1 METASRL
8 ALMAVLTRVGSPK
21 EEKVAWNGSRG
32 YLPIITVQDY
42 DEEAALRRL
51 RVDRRSGSAEAKGWW
66 GLSLGE
72 VASVVLLVLQCVS
85 VVFVEGWIVWMGR
98 YGMEDFEVWVWLAE
112 VASPGLL
119 VLFSVSFSGV
129 LLYGV
134 KARTRLADL
143 GMQAAG
149 LVMASFCGVVVC
161 AGGVGGKGEGLAGV
175 VVGVVSMW
183 MLFFVG
189 FWVAV
194 LRWYREDQRR
204 MQEKRGKG
212 VRRGRGRGYGTTS
225 GGLAIEDERWE
236 GLVGELS

>member
-8 ALMAVLTRVGSPK
+8 ALMAILTRVGSPK
-21 EEKVAWNGSRG
+21 EEKVSWNGSRG

-42 DEEAALRRL
+42 DEEAALRRV
-51 RVDRRSGSAEAKGWW
+51 RVDRSSGGAEANEWW
-66 GLSLGE
+66 GLSLAD
-72 VASVVLLVLQCVS
+72 VAFAALLVMQSVS
-85 VVFVEGWIVWMGR
+85 VVFVEGWVVWMGM
-98 YGMEDFEVWVWLAE
+98 YGEDFDVWVWLAE

-119 VLFSVSFSGV
+119 VLFSVSFSGL

-149 LVMASFCGVVVC
+149 
-161 AGGVGGKGEGLAGV
+161 
-175 VVGVVSMW
+175 

-194 LRWYREDQRR
+194 WRWYREDQRK

-212 VRRGRGRGYGTTS
+212 VLRERERGYGTTS
-225 GGLAIEDERWE
+225 GGLALEDESWE

>member
-8 ALMAVLTRVGSPK
+8 ALMAILTRFGSPK
-21 EEKVAWNGSRG
+21 EEKVGWNGSTG

-42 DEEAALRRL
+42 DEEAALRRV
-51 RVDRRSGSAEAKGWW
+51 RMNRSSGGAEAEEWW
-66 GLSLGE
+66 GLGRGD
-72 VASVVLLVLQCVS
+72 VAFAALLVLQCVP
-85 VVFVEGWIVWMGR
+85 VVFVEWWIVWMGM
-98 YGMEDFEVWVWLAE
+98 YGEDFEVWVWLAE

-143 GMQAAG
+143 GIQAAG
-149 LVMASFCGVVVC
+149 LIMASFGGVVVC
-161 AGGVGGKGEGLAGV
+161 AGGVGGKGKGLVGL

-194 LRWYREDQRR
+194 WRWYREDQRK

-212 VRRGRGRGYGTTS
+212 VLRDRERGYGTTS
-225 GGLAIEDERWE
+225 GGLALEDESWE

>member
-8 ALMAVLTRVGSPK
+8 ALMAILMRVGSPK

-32 YLPIITVQDY
+32 YLPIITVQDF

-51 RVDRRSGSAEAKGWW
+51 RVDRSSGGAEAKGWW
-66 GLSLGE
+66 GLGRGD
-72 VASVVLLVLQCVS
+72 VAFAALLVLQCVS
-85 VVFVEGWIVWMGR
+85 VVFVEGWIVWRGM
-98 YGMEDFEVWVWLAE
+98 YGVDFEVWVWLAE

-161 AGGVGGKGEGLAGV
+161 AGGVGGKGKGLVGL

-183 MLFFVG
+183 MLFFAG

-194 LRWYREDQRR
+194 WRWHREDQRK

-212 VRRGRGRGYGTTS
+212 VLRERERGYGTTS
-225 GGLAIEDERWE
+225 GGLALEDESWE
-236 GLVGELS
+236 GLSGELS

>member
-1 METASRL
+1 METVSRL
-8 ALMAVLTRVGSPK
+8 ALMAILTRVGSPK

-42 DEEAALRRL
+42 DEEAALRRV
-51 RVDRRSGSAEAKGWW
+51 RVDRSSGGAEANEWW
-66 GLSLGE
+66 GLSLAD
-72 VASVVLLVLQCVS
+72 VAFAALLVMQCVS
-85 VVFVEGWIVWMGR
+85 VVFVEGWVVWMGMC
-98 YGMEDFEVWVWLAE
+98 GEDFEVWVWLAE

-119 VLFSVSFSGV
+119 VLFSVSFSGL

-149 LVMASFCGVVVC
+149 
-161 AGGVGGKGEGLAGV
+161 
-175 VVGVVSMW
+175 

-194 LRWYREDQRR
+194 WRWYREDQRK

-212 VRRGRGRGYGTTS
+212 VLRERERGYGTTS
-225 GGLAIEDERWE
+225 GGLALEDESWE

>member
-8 ALMAVLTRVGSPK
+8 ALMAILTRVGSPK
-21 EEKVAWNGSRG
+21 EEKVAWNGSTG

-42 DEEAALRRL
+42 DEEAALRRVRL
-51 RVDRRSGSAEAKGWW
+51 DRSSGGAEAKGWW
-66 GLSLGE
+66 GLGRGD
-72 VASVVLLVLQCVS
+72 VAFAALLVMQCVS
-85 VVFVEGWIVWMGR
+85 VVFVEGWIVWMGM
-98 YGMEDFEVWVWLAE
+98 YGEDFEVWVWLAE

-129 LLYGV
+129 SLYGV
-134 KARTRLADL
+134 KSRTRLADL

-161 AGGVGGKGEGLAGV
+161 AGGVGSTGKGL
-175 VVGVVSMW
+175 VGVVIGVVLMW
-183 MLFFVG
+183 ALFFVG

-194 LRWYREDQRR
+194 WRWYREDQRR

-212 VRRGRGRGYGTTS
+212 VLRERERGYGTTS
-225 GGLAIEDERWE
+225 GGLALEDESWE

>member
-8 ALMAVLTRVGSPK
+8 ALMAILTRVGSPK
-21 EEKVAWNGSRG
+21 EEKVAWNESTG

-51 RVDRRSGSAEAKGWW
+51 RVDRSSGGAEAEGWW
-66 GLSLGE
+66 GLGRGD
-72 VASVVLLVLQCVS
+72 VAFAALLVMQCVS
-85 VVFVEGWIVWMGR
+85 VVFVEGWIVWMGM
-98 YGMEDFEVWVWLAE
+98 YGEDFEVWAWLAE

-149 LVMASFCGVVVC
+149 
-161 AGGVGGKGEGLAGV
+161 
-175 VVGVVSMW
+175 

-194 LRWYREDQRR
+194 WRWYREDQRK

-212 VRRGRGRGYGTTS
+212 VLRERERGYGTTS
-225 GGLAIEDERWE
+225 GGLALEDESWE
-236 GLVGELS
+236 GLLGELS

>member
-8 ALMAVLTRVGSPK
+8 ALMAILTRVGSPK
-21 EEKVAWNGSRG
+21 EEKVAWNGSTG

-42 DEEAALRRL
+42 DEEAALRRVRL
-51 RVDRRSGSAEAKGWW
+51 DRSSGGAEAKGWW
-66 GLSLGE
+66 GLGRGD
-72 VASVVLLVLQCVS
+72 VAFAALLVMQCVS
-85 VVFVEGWIVWMGR
+85 VVFVEGWIVWMGM
-98 YGMEDFEVWVWLAE
+98 YGEDFEVWVWLAE

-129 LLYGV
+129 SLYGV
-134 KARTRLADL
+134 KSRTRLADL

-149 LVMASFCGVVVC
+149 A
-161 AGGVGGKGEGLAGV
+161 
-175 VVGVVSMW
+175 
-183 MLFFVG
+183 LFFVG

-194 LRWYREDQRR
+194 WRWYREDQRR

-212 VRRGRGRGYGTTS
+212 VLRERERGYGTTS
-225 GGLAIEDERWE
+225 GGLALEDESWE

>member
-8 ALMAVLTRVGSPK
+8 ALMAILTRVGSPK
-21 EEKVAWNGSRG
+21 EEKVAWNGSTG

-42 DEEAALRRL
+42 DEEAALSRL
-51 RVDRRSGSAEAKGWW
+51 RVDRSSGGAEAEGWW
-66 GLSLGE
+66 GLGRGD
-72 VASVVLLVLQCVS
+72 VAFAALLVLQCVS
-85 VVFVEGWIVWMGR
+85 VVFVEGWIVWMGM
-98 YGMEDFEVWVWLAE
+98 YGEDFEVWAWLAE

-149 LVMASFCGVVVC
+149 
-161 AGGVGGKGEGLAGV
+161 
-175 VVGVVSMW
+175 

-194 LRWYREDQRR
+194 WRWYREDQRR

-212 VRRGRGRGYGTTS
+212 VLRERERGYGTTS
-225 GGLAIEDERWE
+225 GGLALEDESWE

>member
-8 ALMAVLTRVGSPK
+8 ALMAILTRVGSPK
-21 EEKVAWNGSRG
+21 EEKVAWNGSTG

-51 RVDRRSGSAEAKGWW
+51 RVDRFSGRAEAKGWW
-66 GLSLGE
+66 GLGPGE
-72 VASVVLLVLQCVS
+72 VAFAALLVMQCVS
-85 VVFVEGWIVWMGR
+85 VVFVEGWIVWRGM
-98 YGMEDFEVWVWLAE
+98 YGEDFEVWAWLAE

-149 LVMASFCGVVVC
+149 
-161 AGGVGGKGEGLAGV
+161 
-175 VVGVVSMW
+175 

-194 LRWYREDQRR
+194 WRWYREDQRK

-212 VRRGRGRGYGTTS
+212 VLRERERGYGTTS
-225 GGLAIEDERWE
+225 GGLALEDESWE

>member
-8 ALMAVLTRVGSPK
+8 ALMAILTRVGSPK
-21 EEKVAWNGSRG
+21 EEKVAWNGSTG

-51 RVDRRSGSAEAKGWW
+51 RVDRSSGGAEAEGWW
-66 GLSLGE
+66 GLRRGD
-72 VASVVLLVLQCVS
+72 VAFAALLVLQCVS
-85 VVFVEGWIVWMGR
+85 VVFIEGWIVWMGM
-98 YGMEDFEVWVWLAE
+98 YGEDFEVWAWLAE

-149 LVMASFCGVVVC
+149 LIMASFCGVVVC
-161 AGGVGGKGEGLAGV
+161 AGGVGSTGKGL
-175 VVGVVSMW
+175 VGVVIGVVSIW

-194 LRWYREDQRR
+194 WRWYREDQRR

-212 VRRGRGRGYGTTS
+212 VLRERERGYGTTS
-225 GGLAIEDERWE
+225 GGLVLEDESWE